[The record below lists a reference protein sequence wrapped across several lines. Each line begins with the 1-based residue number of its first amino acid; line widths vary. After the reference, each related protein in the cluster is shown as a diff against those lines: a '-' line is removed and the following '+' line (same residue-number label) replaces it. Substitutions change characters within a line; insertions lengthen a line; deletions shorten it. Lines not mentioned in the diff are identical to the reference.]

1 MFKIINTIKSQKGL
15 SLIEMLIAMAVIFIG
30 VLSSYALLASV
41 HGTRA
46 GNVAATQAQQE
57 ARNIVEQIA
66 RELRESAPNV
76 VWVHNS
82 ETSYISFFTPRNAA
96 KQFIVDPEGNPNWQR
111 AIGYALDHDS
121 NKVYRYQLYLTY
133 DPDIFYDSFYYES
146 ISKNVEKLSFS
157 RVNDMLTIS
166 ARTFYDH
173 TGKNG
178 NVTRS
183 YADLSTTIKLRN

>member
-1 MFKIINTIKSQKGL
+1 MFGIINTIKSQKGL
-15 SLIEMLIAMAVIFIG
+15 SLIEMLIAMVVVLVG
-30 VLSSYALLASV
+30 VLSSYALITGI

-66 RELRESAPNV
+66 RELRETSPDV

-82 ETSYISFFTPRNAA
+82 ETSYISFFTPRNAEN
-96 KQFIVDPEGNPNWQR
+96 QFIVDPEGNPNWQR
-111 AIGYALDHDS
+111 AIGYALDQQN
-121 NKVYRYQLYLTY
+121 NKIYRYQLYLTY
-133 DPDIFYDSFYYES
+133 DPDIFYDSSYFES
-146 ISKNVEKLSFS
+146 ISKNTEALDFS

-166 ARTFYDH
+166 VRTFYDNA
-173 TGKNG
+173 GKNG

>member
-15 SLIEMLIAMAVIFIG
+15 SLIEMLIAMVVILIG

-57 ARNIVEQIA
+57 ARNIVEQIT

-76 VWVHNS
+76 VWVHHS
-82 ETSYISFFTPRNAA
+82 ETNYISFFTPRNAA
-96 KQFIVDPEGNPNWQR
+96 KQFIVDPEGKPNWQR
-111 AIGYALDHDS
+111 AIGYALNQNS
-121 NKVYRYQLYLTY
+121 NTIYRYQLYLTH

-146 ISKNVEKLSFS
+146 ISKNAEELSFS

-166 ARTFYDH
+166 VRTFYDH